1 MLSEV
6 RDVVTGNG
14 PKLEMMV
21 EGTCENEEPKEA
33 NSERSRLL
41 FQVEE
46 EDEETCEEE
55 PRD

>member
-1 MLSEV
+1 M
-6 RDVVTGNG
+6 RGKARNVTAGNG

-21 EGTCENEEPKEA
+21 KGTCENEEPKEA